1 MVSAWADGAKPVS
14 PDRAYIDSVI
24 DSMVKAGTLTQDQA
38 AQMKGDADAAAEAA
52 AKANPAP
59 PKKKSW
65 NDWIT
70 VGGYTQGQFNYYA
83 DAPNPDHKAG
93 KPSDEFLVRRA
104 RIVVKAN
111 PTDRAHFGFEGDFG
125 QGAATVIQADLTY
138 DVTADHAWRADL
150 GQQYVPF
157 GFEVPQS
164 SSVRLPL
171 EFSYMGSKEFPG
183 QHDTGL
189 VLYYTSPSDHALLA
203 RSKASEYGAGDF
215 GNFAIGLFNGEGT
228 SISEAN
234 SQKALSLRACKP
246 FEFGSDH
253 NYGEVGAS
261 YWDNTYNTYVGSA
274 TTMSQFEDRMWG
286 VHAFIAPR
294 PLGIQAEYSSGKTLG
309 SDLTGWYV
317 MGLWRPGSSDTV
329 FLRYEDYDGLAK
341 ASNPTVSASGSSL
354 TPFTRHDTSIG
365 LAHMIDSNTRLT
377 LEYDWENVDAEPI
390 AHLSSYTN
398 SQFGAR
404 LMVSY

>member
-1 MVSAWADGAKPVS
+1 
-14 PDRAYIDSVI
+14 
-24 DSMVKAGTLTQDQA
+24 
-38 AQMKGDADAAAEAA
+38 
-52 AKANPAP
+52 
-59 PKKKSW
+59 
-65 NDWIT
+65 
-70 VGGYTQGQFNYYA
+70 
-83 DAPNPDHKAG
+83 
-93 KPSDEFLVRRA
+93 
-104 RIVVKAN
+104 
-111 PTDRAHFGFEGDFG
+111 
-125 QGAATVIQADLTY
+125 
-138 DVTADHAWRADL
+138 
-150 GQQYVPF
+150 
-157 GFEVPQS
+157 
-164 SSVRLPL
+164 
-171 EFSYMGSKEFPG
+171 
-183 QHDTGL
+183 
-189 VLYYTSPSDHALLA
+189 
-203 RSKASEYGAGDF
+203 
-215 GNFAIGLFNGEGT
+215 
-228 SISEAN
+228 
-234 SQKALSLRACKP
+234 
-246 FEFGSDH
+246 
-253 NYGEVGAS
+253 
-261 YWDNTYNTYVGSA
+261 
-274 TTMSQFEDRMWG
+274 MSQFEDRMWG